1 MRKEGDHMQGNESVA
16 VELRRKYHREWRKKN
31 KDKVA
36 EYNRNYWMKKA
47 KELEEEKHDDKK

>member
-1 MRKEGDHMQGNESVA
+1 MKGNESVA
-16 VELRRKYHREWRKKN
+16 VELRKEYHREWRKNN

>member
-1 MRKEGDHMQGNESVA
+1 MKDKKSVA
-16 VELRRKYHREWRKKN
+16 AELRREYHREWRKKN

-47 KELEEEKHDDKK
+47 KELEGEKHDAKK